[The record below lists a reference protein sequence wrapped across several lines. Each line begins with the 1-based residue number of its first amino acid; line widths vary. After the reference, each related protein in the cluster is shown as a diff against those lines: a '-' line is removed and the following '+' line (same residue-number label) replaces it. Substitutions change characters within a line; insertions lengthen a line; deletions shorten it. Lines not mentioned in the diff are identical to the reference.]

1 MQKLSTTERWGI
13 AEEEEGI
20 NTTECK
26 EIADRIYDSYR
37 SREIGRKTA
46 LRKLNQLEAAVERSK
61 LTKEEAW
68 ECKDYIDKIKED
80 IKTELNS
87 TLEE

>member
-13 AEEEEGI
+13 VEEVEG

-26 EIADRIYDSYR
+26 EIADKIYDSYR

-46 LRKLNQLEAAVERSK
+46 IRKLNQLEAAVEKSK
-61 LTKEEAW
+61 LPAEEAW
-68 ECKDYIDKIKED
+68 ECKDYIDKIRED
-80 IKTELNS
+80 IKTEQYA
-87 TLEE
+87 EEE